1 MAAATAHEEDIGD
14 RTRTEALPLW
24 RASCSPRELAAVA
37 VSAPEETEANAMF
50 DATGARR
57 FAPRSVPNAC
67 GGPSTCWWLQRA
79 VNAQHRGVARCRL
92 GCTVRPLVPGDAAP
106 AIAQRVHLRCE
117 HLVIH
122 QETVREHDDI
132 VPVIGTVAAG
142 VFEVQALSVHVR
154 VRHAPTLS
162 VA

>member
-57 FAPRSVPNAC
+57 FAP
-67 GGPSTCWWLQRA
+67 
-79 VNAQHRGVARCRL
+79 AQSRTR
-92 GCTVRPLVPGDAAP
+92 
-106 AIAQRVHLRCE
+106 
-117 HLVIH
+117 
-122 QETVREHDDI
+122 
-132 VPVIGTVAAG
+132 AAG
-142 VFEVQALSVHVR
+142 RRLAGGCSAR
-154 VRHAPTLS
+154 
-162 VA
+162 